1 MKLTHS
7 IILEIIYT
15 KKITDDNILQISK
28 LFILVTS
35 SHLHK
40 LHGVL
45 IVVQHIVLENMDKD
59 SVDWVSDVWII

>member
-7 IILEIIYT
+7 IILQIIYT
-15 KKITDDNILQISK
+15 KIIINNNTLQISK

-40 LHGVL
+40 LHSIL
-45 IVVQHIVLENMDKD
+45 IVVQYIVLENMDKD
-59 SVDWVSDVWII
+59 SVD